1 MQVTPHSCSC
11 RQHSLNT
18 ITQTHTHNIKKGI
31 WEEFLGEGK
40 KQENV
45 MIKEHFIYILNKLK
59 NEAHKQD
66 NNTADNI
73 YIIKSSD
80 SAGRAT

>member
-1 MQVTPHSCSC
+1 
-11 RQHSLNT
+11 
-18 ITQTHTHNIKKGI
+18 
-31 WEEFLGEGK
+31 
-40 KQENV
+40 